1 MKIGKYK
8 INSSVIIA
16 STLALVG
23 AVADLLSSGWVVESI
38 AQMMLYFLQ
47 QPESF
52 KPHLMDKIYQALLT
66 FLPLLSPIWIWW
78 IVVFLVILQL
88 NYMRRATLDYII
100 KSEFYWA

>member
-23 AVADLLSSGWVVESI
+23 AAADLLSSGWVVESI
-38 AQMMLYFLQ
+38 AQMILYFLQ

-52 KPHLMDKIYQALLT
+52 RPYLTERIYQALLT
-66 FLPLLSPIWIWW
+66 FLPILSIFLRLYRVRGRPPIEKIE
-78 IVVFLVILQL
+78 
-88 NYMRRATLDYII
+88 NR
-100 KSEFYWA
+100 E